1 MKITKSQLKQ
11 LIKEELG
18 SVLEFESS
26 AGGEEGSDELVPSQE
41 LIDIQVAWMS
51 KMIKQV
57 IDTAGWDG
65 VDKLRMAIGK
75 VADEVL
81 DHE

>member
-1 MKITKSQLKQ
+1 
-11 LIKEELG
+11 
-18 SVLEFESS
+18 
-26 AGGEEGSDELVPSQE
+26 
-41 LIDIQVAWMS
+41 S

-65 VDKLRMAIGK
+65 IDKLRMAIGK

-81 DHE
+81 VHE